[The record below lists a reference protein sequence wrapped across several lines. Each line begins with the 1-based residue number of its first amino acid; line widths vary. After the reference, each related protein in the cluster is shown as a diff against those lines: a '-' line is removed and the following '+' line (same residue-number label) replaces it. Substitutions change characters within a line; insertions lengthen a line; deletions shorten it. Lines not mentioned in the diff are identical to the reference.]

1 MILHIDMDAFYA
13 SVEERENPSLKGKPL
28 VVAGSSDGRGVV
40 SAANYCARQFGV
52 FSAMPTRIAI
62 RKCPHLT
69 IIPPRGSFY
78 SSVSKQIHEIFERY
92 TPVIEPLSLDEAFLD
107 PSGSEKLH
115 GCAVEI
121 GRKIKFDI
129 AHELDLIASVGAAPN
144 KFLAKLASDHDK
156 PDGFTVILP
165 EDVQPFLDALPIE
178 KLWGV
183 GKSAQARL
191 QRLAIRTVKD
201 LRQQEKALLED
212 LFGKSGEHLWELA
225 HGIDHREVVTDSEV
239 KSISQETTFAQDICE
254 YDAIETELI
263 KLAEG
268 VGFRLRRAQ
277 LLGKTITVKVRY
289 HDFKTI
295 TRSHTLTE
303 ATDVTSQIWSIAQ
316 ILLNK
321 AITKSAFRIRL
332 VGVGV
337 SGFAHQQGQSQ
348 MDLFNLDKTAKQKQL
363 DRLSDEI
370 QNRYGK
376 SSLRRGKSIAGSSH

>member
-1 MILHIDMDAFYA
+1 MDAFYA

-28 VVAGSSDGRGVV
+28 VVAGSPNGRGVV
-40 SAANYCARQFGV
+40 SAANYRAREFGV
-52 FSAMPTRIAI
+52 FSAMPTRIAV

-69 IIPPRGSFY
+69 IIAPRGSVY
-78 SSVSKQIHEIFERY
+78 SSVSKQIHKIFERY

-115 GCAVEI
+115 GGAVEI
-121 GRKIKFDI
+121 GRKIKCDI
-129 AHELDLIASVGAAPN
+129 ANELDLIASVGVAPN

-165 EDVQPFLDALPIE
+165 EDVQLFLDVLPIE

-191 QRLAIRTVKD
+191 QRFAIRTVKD
-201 LRQQEKALLED
+201 LRQQEKAFLED
-212 LFGKSGEHLWELA
+212 LFGKSGEHLWKLA

-239 KSISQETTFAQDICE
+239 KSISQETTFAQDISE
-254 YDAIETELI
+254 YNAIEAELI
-263 KLAEG
+263 KLTEG

-303 ATDVTSQIWSIAQ
+303 PTDVTSQIWAIAQ
-316 ILLNK
+316 TLLNK
-321 AITKSAFRIRL
+321 AITKPPFYIRL
-332 VGVGV
+332 VGVGI
-337 SGFAHQQGQSQ
+337 SGFDHQQGQSQ
-348 MDLFNLDKTAKQKQL
+348 MDLFYRDQATKQKQL
-363 DRLSDEI
+363 DQLSDEI
-370 QNRYGK
+370 QTRYGK
-376 SSLRRGKSIAGSSH
+376 SSLRRGKSITGSSH